1 MKTISPAKLAQV
13 LDVVPVEIEQFV
25 QAGMPHKNGRF
36 SPAHCLVWYVRH
48 VRALLDRSNAGP
60 KNSDQEVLHASRQRL
75 VSAQADHAEHE
86 LKATS
91 GEYLEKDVLLPL
103 MLNRLRAVRDLV
115 MGIPARYAYRME
127 ACEESEIL
135 SMLLKASEEILSNL
149 SGSVVDTYLET
160 RSRNGSQK
168 TAAVPATET

>member
-1 MKTISPAKLAQV
+1 MKTISAAKLAQV
-13 LDVVPVEIEQFV
+13 LDVAPVEIEQFV
-25 QAGMPHKNGRF
+25 QSGMPDKNGRF

-48 VRALLDRSNAGP
+48 VRALLDRSTAGP

-91 GEYLEKDVLLPL
+91 GEYLEKDVLSPL
-103 MLNRLRAVRDLV
+103 ILNKLRALRENV
-115 MGIPARYAYRME
+115 MGIAARYGYRLVE
-127 ACEESEIL
+127 CTEEEIL
-135 SMLLKASEEILSNL
+135 STLLKASDEALSNL
-149 SGSVVDTYLET
+149 RGSAVDAYLET

-168 TAAVPATET
+168 TAAVPATEA